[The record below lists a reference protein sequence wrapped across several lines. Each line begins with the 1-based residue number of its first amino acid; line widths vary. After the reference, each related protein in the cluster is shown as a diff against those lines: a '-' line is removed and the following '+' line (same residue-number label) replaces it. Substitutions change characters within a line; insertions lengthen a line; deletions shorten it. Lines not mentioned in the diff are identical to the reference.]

1 MKTSLANV
9 LIVILLCLLGIPG
22 LNGMQDKTSNEQ
34 TIQDKDLKL
43 VDFEDLTYPALGR
56 TAHIQGVVVIRTRL
70 NDQGKVVDATA
81 LSGSDVLIPAS
92 IENAKGWRFQPNPQ
106 HAAIIVYNFRL
117 TDAVSKSDCSH
128 FMLQSPNF
136 ATITSCVSTIQ

>member
-1 MKTSLANV
+1 MKTSLAKV
-9 LIVILLCLLGIPG
+9 LIALLLCLLGIPR
-22 LNGMQDKTSNEQ
+22 LNGTQDKTSSER
-34 TIQDKDLKL
+34 TIRDKDLKL

-56 TAHIQGVVVIRTRL
+56 TAHIQGVVVIRAKL

-81 LSGSDVLIPAS
+81 ISGSDVLIPAS

-106 HAAIIVYNFRL
+106 GAAIIVYNFRL
-117 TDAVSKSDCSH
+117 TDAVSKSGCSH
-128 FMLQSPNF
+128 FTLQAPNF